1 MHQFRIYF
9 EGRAS
14 RIGGE
19 SDIEY
24 ERGIMMRLSFW
35 VKAEWWGHLPRWEEV
50 VEDQVLVESGGN
62 QEVYFRQVNLETS
75 IRRSIGEIE
84 ALAAQG
90 RSCS

>member
-35 VKAEWWGHLPRWEEV
+35 AR
-50 VEDQVLVESGGN
+50 
-62 QEVYFRQVNLETS
+62 
-75 IRRSIGEIE
+75 
-84 ALAAQG
+84 AATGMVGPFTKMG
-90 RSCS
+90 RSGRGSGFGGVRWKSRDLF